1 MTQFGIQNEPKIDP
15 RRHLKQ
21 NLFWNTFWDRFGRA
35 GVGGAKGAALREGLR
50 PGDTALLVDD
60 SIAELVHPSVTGDCG
75 AEAGEV
81 HRVLFVRLL

>member
-1 MTQFGIQNEPKIDP
+1 MLCDRHGAPPGIEV
-15 RRHLKQ
+15 RHVKK
-21 NLFWNTFWDRFGRA
+21 GE
-35 GVGGAKGAALREGLR
+35 AKGAALREGLR